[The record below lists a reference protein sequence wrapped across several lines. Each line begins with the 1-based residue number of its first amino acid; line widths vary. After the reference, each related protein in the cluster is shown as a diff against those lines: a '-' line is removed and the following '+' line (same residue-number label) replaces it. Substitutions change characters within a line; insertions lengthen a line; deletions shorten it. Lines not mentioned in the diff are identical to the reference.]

1 MQFIHLRNHTQFS
14 LSEGAIRI
22 GELVEM
28 AVHYDMPAVAITD
41 SGNLF
46 GILEFSKAAAYKGV
60 QPIIGCEVKVE
71 GSKLVLYA
79 QNQTGFQ
86 NLLKLVSQ
94 SILRSSSPH
103 EASLDLVELEQYTE
117 GLLCLTA
124 GVEGEMAKLISK
136 GETQKA
142 QQFAERLNGMFPNR
156 LYVELTRHG
165 LEEEEKV
172 EPGLIDIAYK
182 YNLPLIATN
191 NCFYSTQDMSE
202 AHDALICI
210 AEGKYLVDENRK
222 KYNDQ
227 FYFKSAEEMI
237 AIFADIPEAI
247 ANTVQLAKRC
257 SVKAEGR
264 QPMLPDYP
272 TEAGRTQEDE
282 LRVQAREGLQ
292 ERLNTK
298 TSSCGL
304 TAGPPEM
311 HSQDPAIKSQD
322 DEYWTRLEFELDVI
336 IKMKFPGYFLIVSDF
351 IKWAKGQGIPVGP
364 GRGSGAGSLVAWA
377 LQITDVDPLR
387 FGLLF
392 ERFLNPERVSMPDFD
407 IDFCQER
414 RDEVIDYVRNK
425 YGHDRVCQII
435 TFGKLQA
442 RAVLRDVGR
451 VMQIPYMEVDRISKM
466 IPFNPIDPVTLS
478 KAIDMDPEL
487 RRLQRDDENIGRLLN
502 VALKL
507 EGLNRH
513 ASTHAAGILIADR
526 PLVELV
532 PLYKDPRS
540 EMPVSQYSMKDA
552 ETAGLVKFDF
562 LGLRTLTLVDKARQF
577 VEAGGNKVDIHNLP
591 LDDEKIFHM
600 LSKGETAGVF
610 QLDTTLVKDA
620 IRKMRPDKFEDI
632 VALTSLCR
640 PGPMENIPSYN
651 ARKHGK
657 EEVQYPHISLSD
669 LLNETYG
676 ILVYQEQVMQ
686 SAQILA
692 GYSLGKADLLRRA
705 MGKKIKAEMD
715 EQRLMFAE
723 GAAEKGI
730 NKKLAADIF
739 DLIAKFA
746 GYGFNKSHAV
756 AYSVIAY
763 QTAYLS
769 CHYPVEFLTA
779 CMNLD
784 IADTDK
790 LSFYKHEASKR
801 GIKVLSPDINSSE
814 AYFQPENGSIRYAL
828 GALKGVGIEAAKAMA
843 AQRKENGKF
852 ADVFDFCKRCDVKV
866 INKKHLEGLAK
877 AGAFDGMACNRRQ
890 ILESAEMLS
899 RYNNICQE
907 EIDSSQISL
916 FGEGTI
922 GEAPKPSLVQAS
934 DWDSNERLKAEY
946 EAFGF
951 YLSDHPLNDYQHI
964 LDEMGVLPSIQIE
977 ERLKS
982 ASTKVRLAGVLA
994 TLNIRSGKRGRFAFA
1009 KVSDGMGVFEIV
1021 LYEDDLITRA
1031 AEMLASNTPILITA
1045 EAKKD
1050 EGGVRLLAE
1059 RIEELQAAIKANF
1072 LRFIKVQDLNFVA
1085 DNLEAVA
1092 KLRNLLAANIYES
1105 GMLFKN
1111 RVILKAQTGVSE
1123 VVLELPGYYAVND
1136 NLKEQIMFIEGICLP
1151 SSS

>member
-22 GELVEM
+22 GELVAM
-28 AVHYDMPAVAITD
+28 TAANKMPAVAITD

-46 GILEFSKAAAYKGV
+46 GILEFSKAATSKGV

-71 GSKLVLYA
+71 GSKLIFYA
-79 QNQTGFQ
+79 KDKAGFQ
-86 NLLKLVSQ
+86 NLLKLVSH
-94 SILRSSSPH
+94 SLLRSSSPH
-103 EASLDLVELEQYTE
+103 EASLDLVEVEQYTE

-124 GVEGEMAKLISK
+124 SLEGELAKLISR
-136 GETQKA
+136 GEVSKA
-142 QQFAERLNGMFPNR
+142 YNFAERLSAMFPDR
-156 LYVELTRHG
+156 LYIELQRHG

-172 EPGLIDIAYK
+172 ESHLIDIAYK
-182 YNLPLIATN
+182 LNLPLIATN
-191 NCFYSTQDMSE
+191 NNFYGTQEMYE

-210 AEGKYLVDENRK
+210 AEGKYLADENRK

-227 FYFKSAEEMI
+227 FYFKSSEEM
-237 AIFADIPEAI
+237 AALFADIPEAI
-247 ANTVQLAKRC
+247 ENTVKFAKRC

-264 QPMLPDYP
+264 KPMLPDYP
-272 TEAGRTQEDE
+272 TEGGRTQEDE
-282 LRVQAREGLQ
+282 LRVQAEEGLKQ
-292 ERLNTK
+292 RLEIKTRNEGEGDYTEYHERLK
-298 TSSCGL
+298 
-304 TAGPPEM
+304 
-311 HSQDPAIKSQD
+311 
-322 DEYWTRLEFELDVI
+322 FELDVI
-336 IKMKFPGYFLIVSDF
+336 TNMKFPGYFLIVSDF
-351 IKWAKGQGIPVGP
+351 IKWAKNNGIPVGP

-414 RDEVIDYVRNK
+414 REEVIEYVRNK
-425 YGHDRVCQII
+425 YGHDRVAQII

-451 VMQIPYMEVDRISKM
+451 VMQIPYNEVDRISKM
-466 IPFNPIDPVTLS
+466 IPFNPVDPVTLS
-478 KAIDMDPEL
+478 KAIEMDPEL
-487 RRLQRDDENIGRLLN
+487 RRLQREDENIGRLLDIG
-502 VALKL
+502 LKL

-526 PLVELV
+526 PLVELI
-532 PLYKDPRS
+532 PLYKDARS
-540 EMPVSQYSMKDA
+540 DMPVSQYSMKDS

-562 LGLRTLTLVDKARQF
+562 LGLRTLTLIDKARQF
-577 VEAGGNKVDIHNLP
+577 VEQAGHKIDIHNLP
-591 LDDEKIFHM
+591 LDDEKIFQM

-657 EEVQYPHISLSD
+657 EETEYPHIALSSLLS
-669 LLNETYG
+669 ETYG
-676 ILVYQEQVMQ
+676 IMVYQEQVMQ

-715 EQRLMFAE
+715 EQRLMFSE
-723 GAAEKGI
+723 GAAENGI
-730 NKKLAADIF
+730 AKKLAGEIF

-756 AYSVIAY
+756 AYSAIAY

-784 IADTDK
+784 IGDTDK
-790 LSFYKHEASKR
+790 LSFYKHEITKR
-801 GIKVLSPDINSSE
+801 GIKVLPPDINESD
-814 AYFQPENGSIRYAL
+814 AYFKPENGAIRYAL
-828 GALKGVGIEAAKAMA
+828 GAIKGVGIEATKAMVIE
-843 AQRKENGKF
+843 REMHGKF
-852 ADVFDFCKRCDVKV
+852 KDVFDFSKRCDTKI
-866 INKKHLEGLAK
+866 INKKHMEGLSK
-877 AGAFDGMACNRRQ
+877 AGAFDKIASNRKQ
-890 ILESAEMLS
+890 IFDSAELLS
-899 RYNNICQE
+899 KYNNVCQAE
-907 EIDSSQISL
+907 VDSSQISL

-922 GEAPKPSLVQAS
+922 GEAPRPALVQTS
-934 DWDSNERLKAEY
+934 DWDSNERLKSEY

-951 YLSDHPLNDYQHI
+951 YLSDHPLNDFQHI
-964 LDEMGVLPSIQIE
+964 LDEMGVLPSIHIE
-977 ERLKS
+977 ERIKS

-1021 LYEDDLITRA
+1021 LYEDDIINHART
-1031 AEMLASNTPILITA
+1031 MLDSNTPILIMA

-1059 RIEELQAAIKANF
+1059 RIEELQGAIKANF
-1072 LRFIKVQDLNFVA
+1072 QRFIKVQDVTFQINK
-1085 DNLEAVA
+1085 LEAVA
-1092 KLRNLLAANIYES
+1092 KLKALLADNLFEN

-1111 RVILKAQTGVSE
+1111 RVFLRALTANKDVTI
-1123 VVLELPGYYAVND
+1123 ELPGFYAVND
-1136 NLKEQIMFIEGICLP
+1136 NIREQILFIEGVAINQ
-1151 SSS
+1151 

>member
-22 GELVEM
+22 GELVDM
-28 AVHYDMPAVAITD
+28 AVKNNMPAVAITD
-41 SGNLF
+41 SSNLF
-46 GILEFSKAAAYKGV
+46 GILEFSKAATSKGV
-60 QPIIGCEVKVE
+60 QPIIGCELKVE
-71 GSKLVLYA
+71 GSKLVIYA
-79 QNQTGFQ
+79 QNKIGFQ

-94 SILRSSSPH
+94 SLLRSSSPH

-136 GETQKA
+136 GENKKA
-142 QQFAERLNGMFPNR
+142 YEFAERLNGMFPKR
-156 LYVELTRHG
+156 LYIELTRHG

-172 EPGLIDIAYK
+172 EPELIEIAYQ

-227 FYFKSAEEMI
+227 FYFKSTEEM
-237 AIFADIPEAI
+237 AEIFKDIPEAI
-247 ANTVQLAKRC
+247 NNTVQFAKRC

-272 TEAGRTQEDE
+272 TAEGRTQEDE
-282 LRVQAREGLQ
+282 LRVQAREGLKGRIA
-292 ERLNTK
+292 EPSEEYLN
-298 TSSCGL
+298 
-304 TAGPPEM
+304 
-311 HSQDPAIKSQD
+311 
-322 DEYWTRLEFELDVI
+322 RLEFELDVI

-351 IKWAKGQGIPVGP
+351 IKWAKSQSIPVGP

-377 LQITDVDPLR
+377 LSITDVDPLR

-414 RDEVIDYVRNK
+414 RDEVIDYVRDK

-451 VMQIPYMEVDRISKM
+451 VMQVPYMEVDRISKM

-487 RRLQRDDENIGRLLN
+487 RRLQRDDETIGRLLD

-526 PLVELV
+526 PLVELI

-540 EMPVSQYSMKDA
+540 DIPVSQYSMKDA

-577 VEAGGNKVDIHNLP
+577 VEAGGNHVDIHNLP
-591 LDDEKIFHM
+591 LDDEKIFRM
-600 LSKGETAGVF
+600 LAKGETAGVF

-657 EEVQYPHISLSD
+657 EETEYPHIALSD
-669 LLNETYG
+669 LLQETYG

-705 MGKKIKAEMD
+705 MGKKIKSEMD
-715 EQRLMFAE
+715 EQRKMFAD

-730 NKKLAADIF
+730 NKKLAAEIF

-756 AYSVIAY
+756 AYSLIAY

-784 IADTDK
+784 IGDTDK
-790 LSFYKHEASKR
+790 LSFYKHEITKR
-801 GIKVLSPDINSSE
+801 GIKVLPPDINASE

-828 GALKGVGIEAAKAMA
+828 GAIKGVGIEAAKAMA
-843 AQRKENGKF
+843 AERKENGKF
-852 ADVFDFCKRCDVKV
+852 TDVFDFCKRCDVKV

-877 AGAFDGMACNRRQ
+877 AGAFDSMASNRRQ
-890 ILESAEMLS
+890 ILESADLLS
-899 RYNNICQE
+899 KYNNICQQ

-922 GEAPKPSLVQAS
+922 GEAPRPALVQAS
-934 DWDSNERLKAEY
+934 DWDSHERLKAEY

-964 LDEMGVLPSIQIE
+964 LDEMGVLPSIHIE
-977 ERLKS
+977 ERIKS

-1009 KVSDGMGVFEIV
+1009 KVSDGFGVFEIV
-1021 LYEDDLITRA
+1021 LYDDDIITNA
-1031 AEMLASNTPILITA
+1031 AEKLQSNTPILIMA

-1059 RIEELQAAIKANF
+1059 RIEELQGAIKANF
-1072 LRFIKVQDLNFVA
+1072 QRFIKVQDITLSVN
-1085 DNLEAVA
+1085 NIEAVA
-1092 KLRNLLAANIYES
+1092 KLKNLLAANIFES

-1111 RVILKAQTGVSE
+1111 RITLIAETADKQVTI
-1123 VVLELPGYYAVND
+1123 ELPGFYAVND
-1136 NLKEQIMFIEGICLP
+1136 NIKEQIMFIEGIKAC
-1151 SSS
+1151 